1 MDLYLSNCY
10 KAAQAAATKAAA
22 SSLTV
27 KREKC
32 DTLYQSSY
40 DFNLTDPYGRLLE
53 TSYKSLH
60 DPHLKA
66 YYKRKDIL
74 RRLRKG
80 GYITSNN
87 KVVCTLKEL
96 NKYRQYLTS
105 LKLDFERNYVRKQT
119 MIKNQVNK
127 LYEIK
132 RAYENYENAPFQKW
146 LLQESPRVT
155 PDEELLIKN
164 RYVDMISREL
174 DKVEHM
180 AEEQSALQMKEEERR
195 HRDHIKRKLRHR
207 RQIEEEWKKKEMLLL
222 SKIEEEVKRKARV
235 EEQRR
240 KTRQET
246 HQKKQGLL
254 EKKIAYHLQKMQ
266 MNELKK
272 VKQEGITFESKGQDE
287 TEVSSAQIKKM
298 SDATSDQKFHHGQ
311 KRSTHHSHGFVK
323 LPAKKSTSSPPRHDV
338 QSNTPEQKK
347 DKEMTKASHPLHYGG
362 IKSTSSQAPDGADK
376 TKDVPRHSPQDILQ
390 QEVTFAELSGKK
402 AKKLSLNCDPDPP
415 GAHQIFPS
423 RDSSVK
429 QQNYYQNHCQEKVT
443 SEELSSIIHNIMT
456 WVVAAVTN
464 VLYPAITKYEERLRN
479 STYPMPDDST
489 VSSDSPSCYSTCS
502 EKLLYETRETF
513 QAKPCAKAAD
523 KMECLARTGHSIE
536 ALRRMSARGSSYSK
550 DVPDAGKR
558 KREKRIS
565 LDEAG
570 RLNVK
575 PLETASRN
583 SFQNLIKPDITKVEL
598 LKDVQ
603 SKKDLIIRLVAH
615 DIEQEESKNKVEEG
629 LTSDEDEVVLQ
640 EVGKEKFPEGP
651 FEDQVKEDVKPT
663 ASTVAFPKPLMSK
676 SNLKKCLS
684 LGKSCHPK
692 SSVTTTNTKASPTQ
706 WPESE
711 ETQIRKILSKA
722 DVTTLESSTD
732 TDSSFWGRKTSLSVE
747 EMKSSTKPSSTNL
760 HQIMSTSSY
769 NEEALPS
776 FSSVDDNSLPDPSA
790 KITEDSLECPD
801 LENASS
807 IKFTTLF
814 QRESALAGLH
824 SSNDDIPDADKPS
837 TSKQGSEMMR
847 KVSSALPKV
856 FSICNASAPQTPS
869 PSPLSRTEA
878 EATAPDISE
887 HADLPQKINGL

>member
-80 GYITSNN
+80 GYITRNN

-105 LKLDFERNYVRKQT
+105 LKLDFERNYIRKQT

-127 LYEIK
+127 LYETK
-132 RAYENYENAPFQKW
+132 RAYENYENAQFQKW

-195 HRDHIKRKLRHR
+195 HRDHIKRKLRLR

-272 VKQEGITFESKGQDE
+272 VKQVGITFESKGQDE

-347 DKEMTKASHPLHYGG
+347 DKEMTKTSHPLHYGG

-390 QEVTFAELSGKK
+390 QEAMSMG
-402 AKKLSLNCDPDPP
+402 
-415 GAHQIFPS
+415 
-423 RDSSVK
+423 
-429 QQNYYQNHCQEKVT
+429 
-443 SEELSSIIHNIMT
+443 
-456 WVVAAVTN
+456 
-464 VLYPAITKYEERLRN
+464 
-479 STYPMPDDST
+479 
-489 VSSDSPSCYSTCS
+489 
-502 EKLLYETRETF
+502 
-513 QAKPCAKAAD
+513 CA
-523 KMECLARTGHSIE
+523 
-536 ALRRMSARGSSYSK
+536 
-550 DVPDAGKR
+550 
-558 KREKRIS
+558 
-565 LDEAG
+565 
-570 RLNVK
+570 
-575 PLETASRN
+575 ETAVLPHPIP
-583 SFQNLIKPDITKVEL
+583 FM
-598 LKDVQ
+598 
-603 SKKDLIIRLVAH
+603 
-615 DIEQEESKNKVEEG
+615 
-629 LTSDEDEVVLQ
+629 TSDQMLESWQ
-640 EVGKEKFPEGP
+640 
-651 FEDQVKEDVKPT
+651 Q
-663 ASTVAFPKPLMSK
+663 AFSVQPL
-676 SNLKKCLS
+676 
-684 LGKSCHPK
+684 
-692 SSVTTTNTKASPTQ
+692 VTT
-706 WPESE
+706 
-711 ETQIRKILSKA
+711 
-722 DVTTLESSTD
+722 
-732 TDSSFWGRKTSLSVE
+732 
-747 EMKSSTKPSSTNL
+747 
-760 HQIMSTSSY
+760 
-769 NEEALPS
+769 
-776 FSSVDDNSLPDPSA
+776 
-790 KITEDSLECPD
+790 
-801 LENASS
+801 
-807 IKFTTLF
+807 
-814 QRESALAGLH
+814 
-824 SSNDDIPDADKPS
+824 
-837 TSKQGSEMMR
+837 
-847 KVSSALPKV
+847 
-856 FSICNASAPQTPS
+856 
-869 PSPLSRTEA
+869 
-878 EATAPDISE
+878 
-887 HADLPQKINGL
+887 

>member
-32 DTLYQSSY
+32 DTSSQKNPIPEVGAAQLLDLPLGVKLPVIPGSNNVFYTTNISEKLYQSSY

-429 QQNYYQNHCQEKVT
+429 QQNYYQNHCQEK
-443 SEELSSIIHNIMT
+443 
-456 WVVAAVTN
+456 
-464 VLYPAITKYEERLRN
+464 
-479 STYPMPDDST
+479 
-489 VSSDSPSCYSTCS
+489 
-502 EKLLYETRETF
+502 
-513 QAKPCAKAAD
+513 
-523 KMECLARTGHSIE
+523 
-536 ALRRMSARGSSYSK
+536 
-550 DVPDAGKR
+550 
-558 KREKRIS
+558 
-565 LDEAG
+565 
-570 RLNVK
+570 
-575 PLETASRN
+575 TASRN